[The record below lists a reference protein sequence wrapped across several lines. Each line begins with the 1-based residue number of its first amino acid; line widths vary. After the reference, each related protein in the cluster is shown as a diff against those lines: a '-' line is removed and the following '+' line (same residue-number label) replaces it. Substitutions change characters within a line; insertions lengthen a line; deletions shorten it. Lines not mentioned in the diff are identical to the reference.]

1 MKKEEKTTMS
11 TKRNAYQIKKGLY
24 MALGMFLGLIIGMAM
39 DNIAVGFVLGLSFGF
54 ALDKRYG

>member
-1 MKKEEKTTMS
+1 MS
-11 TKRNAYQIKKGLY
+11 TKRNTYQIKKGSY

-39 DNIAVGFVLGLSFGF
+39 DNIAVGIVLGLSFGT